1 MDRVRH
7 IHTVA
12 LHRFSPLKPSPP
24 RAGAAKNFVIEAL
37 HARRLLDAALADAVL
52 TVAGTPGNDVI
63 IVAANKRF
71 VNVLTVFVNDEPS
84 HFSLTALTAIRIA
97 SGDGADKIWI
107 DSSLDPMRYPST
119 IDAGSGNDSVT
130 SGEGADSVS
139 AGAGDDKVYT
149 NGGRDLLDGGSGRD
163 LLVAG
168 YDYDTIVGG
177 AHNDR
182 ILGQHG
188 NDVIY
193 PGKGD
198 DFVDAGSTEYG
209 SNTIVDSAGTET
221 IFGGPEYDYVEFQ
234 NGTVWGGGGHD
245 DLIALGVASV
255 YGMGGNDKLYGT
267 FCDGGAGDDTLTGTS
282 GADQLHAGAH
292 NDLVKGN
299 GGADLITGGD
309 GNDALFGGSDTDTLH
324 GGAGDD
330 NLYCSDGHKDKNHA
344 DDGNDVAYGEG
355 GYDWWEPE
363 VSWGD
368 TDASKAD
375 RKPTEQNV
383 LPHDPSYGN
392 YGSVF
397 DSTTGLVTSTYTY
410 WNTPTIGIATKSLG
424 PAGWLSSGAYDPA
437 QAKFVPPPMARQD
450 RLAVGRMVVQ
460 LPPAWQLG
468 AVSFARDEIV
478 WYRVSGEPV
487 APPAYRAYA
496 APNGPLSIPWDWM
509 SNTSTAVPAL
519 AGGWVEVANTTDGL
533 LDGVNAGQHRFL
545 GVKRGTVIVSGAGS
559 AVADVVQHYVTVTLL
574 PTKATQ
580 EIRLAGYDRVF
591 TPADDVIDSLPA
603 GGPKVRGILVDGGAI
618 WLPTDGTE
626 PYFSSGNK

>member
-1 MDRVRH
+1 MDLAPNICTLIRHVRSRAKR
-7 IHTVA
+7 TRAV
-12 LHRFSPLKPSPP
+12 P
-24 RAGAAKNFVIEAL
+24 RAVSSIEFL
-37 HARRLLDAALADAVL
+37 SPRILLAAALENVIL
-52 TVAGTPGNDVI
+52 TVDGTPGDDVV

-84 HFSLTALTAIRIA
+84 HFSLSALNSIRVA
-97 SGDGADKIWI
+97 TGDGDDKIWI
-107 DSSLDPMRYPST
+107 DSSLDPMRYAST

-130 SGEGADSVS
+130 TGEGADSVT

-149 NGGRDLLDGGSGRD
+149 NGGRDLLDGGTGRD
-163 LLVAG
+163 LLVGG

-234 NGTVWGGGGHD
+234 NGTVWGGDGHD
-245 DLIALGVASV
+245 DLVALGVASV

-267 FCDGGAGDDTLTGTS
+267 FCDGGNGDDTLTGTS
-282 GADQLHAGAH
+282 RADQLHAGAH

-299 GGADLITGGD
+299 GGADFITGGD
-309 GNDALFGGSDTDTLH
+309 GNDALFGGSDTDTIH
-324 GGAGDD
+324 AGAGDD
-330 NLYCSDGHKDKNHA
+330 NLYCSDGHRDKNHA
-344 DDGNDVAYGEG
+344 DDGNDIAYGEA

-368 TDASKAD
+368 TDASRAD
-375 RKPTEQNV
+375 RKPTEQNI
-383 LPHDPSYGN
+383 LAQDPSSGYYG
-392 YGSVF
+392 GG
-397 DSTTGLVTSTYTY
+397 DMTTGLVTSTYTY
-410 WNTPTIGIATKSLG
+410 WSTPTIGIATKSLG

-437 QAKFVPPPMARQD
+437 QQKFVPPPMARQD

-460 LPPAWQLG
+460 LPAAWQLG
-468 AVSFARDEIV
+468 AMSFARDEIV

-487 APPAYRAYA
+487 APPSYGAYA
-496 APNGPLSIPWDWM
+496 SPNGPLSIPWEWM
-509 SNTSTAVPAL
+509 SNSSTAVPAL
-519 AGGWVEVANTTDGL
+519 AGGWVEVANTSDGL
-533 LDGVNAGQHRFL
+533 LDGVNAGTHRFL
-545 GVKRGTVIVSGAGS
+545 GVKRGTVIISGAGS
-559 AVADVVQHYVTVTLL
+559 TVADVAQHYVTVTLL
-574 PTKATQ
+574 PTKSTQ
-580 EIRLAGYDRVF
+580 KIRLAGYDRVF
-591 TPADDVIDSLPA
+591 TPADDVIDALPT